1 MSKELQVKLDQ
12 AASALQPILREILAE
27 IEGDNNE

>member
-1 MSKELQVKLDQ
+1 VKKQEVLRNELDK
-12 AASALQPILREILAE
+12 IIAE